1 MRIIIATSAILVATA
16 FAGPAVAQ
24 QQQGG
29 ASVDDYLCQFA
40 DKCVPGTTTPPAAA
54 PTSSAAPTE
63 RTSQTR
69 GFRLARSAPAAATQ
83 SRPVVAAPVA
93 AAPVATGPVRRS
105 RVTAQRPSPAPG
117 LGRRVNLLLAFDYN
131 SDRMTAAAQAQAR
144 VFAQA
149 LMTPELRDRRFL
161 IEGHTDARGSRAL
174 NLDLSRRRAQAVAD
188 FLVGQGVNGRNL
200 DVRGLG
206 SQEPL
211 PGRPADADA
220 NRRVEAILLS

>member
-16 FAGPAVAQ
+16 LAGPAAAQ
-24 QQQGG
+24 QSG

-40 DKCVPGTTTPPAAA
+40 DKCPTGTATPPAAA
-54 PTSSAAPTE
+54 PTSSTAPTG

-69 GFRLARSAPAAATQ
+69 GFRLARSAPAATTQ
-83 SRPVVAAPVA
+83 PRPVVAAPVA
-93 AAPVATGPVRRS
+93 SAPAATGPVRRS

-117 LGRRVNLLLAFDYN
+117 IGRRVNLLLAFDYN

-149 LMTPELRDRRFL
+149 LLTPELRDRRFL

-188 FLVGQGVNGRNL
+188 FLVGQGVSGRNL

-206 SQEPL
+206 SQDPL

>member
-1 MRIIIATSAILVATA
+1 MRIIVATSAILVAA
-16 FAGPAVAQ
+16 ALAGPAVAQ
-24 QQQGG
+24 QSG

-40 DKCVPGTTTPPAAA
+40 DKCAPGTTTPPAAP

-69 GFRLARSAPAAATQ
+69 GFRLARSAPAATQ
-83 SRPVVAAPVA
+83 PRPVVAAPVA
-93 AAPVATGPVRRS
+93 AAPAAAGPARRS

-131 SDRMTAAAQAQAR
+131 SDRMTAAAQAQAK

-206 SQEPL
+206 SQDPL